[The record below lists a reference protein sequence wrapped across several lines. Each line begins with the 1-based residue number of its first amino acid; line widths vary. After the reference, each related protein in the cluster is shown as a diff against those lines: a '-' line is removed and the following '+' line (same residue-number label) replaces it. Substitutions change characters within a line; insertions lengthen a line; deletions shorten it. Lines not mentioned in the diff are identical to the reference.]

1 MKLGSLLV
9 LAYSCAEFKIPLTL
23 VAHVKFNK
31 KNAVLDPF
39 INFVSFA
46 FANESI
52 SGKSVRKVYT
62 SLMMNT
68 LARKYLLLDQTRM
81 RR

>member
-31 KNAVLDPF
+31 KKR
-39 INFVSFA
+39 SFG
-46 FANESI
+46 SI
-52 SGKSVRKVYT
+52 HQLCVVRICK
-62 SLMMNT
+62 
-68 LARKYLLLDQTRM
+68 
-81 RR
+81 

>member
-31 KNAVLDPF
+31 KTQFLIHLSTLCRSHLQMKALVENPCGKF
-39 INFVSFA
+39 IHH
-46 FANESI
+46 
-52 SGKSVRKVYT
+52 
-62 SLMMNT
+62 L
-68 LARKYLLLDQTRM
+68 
-81 RR
+81 